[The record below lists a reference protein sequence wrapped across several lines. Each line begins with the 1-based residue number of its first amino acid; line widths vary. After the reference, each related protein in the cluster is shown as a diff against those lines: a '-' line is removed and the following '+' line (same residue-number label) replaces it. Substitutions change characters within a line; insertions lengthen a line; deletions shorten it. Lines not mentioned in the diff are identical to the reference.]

1 MSFNQIWI
9 TEFQVIRIK
18 LKNFTPSHFPAFTKM
33 VILGHFPEY
42 RDKEVEQSVTLLFWS
57 IYLWCSNI
65 LVNKMS
71 SMTHSI
77 NELIHLEVIFKYFA
91 INISIFFMFFL
102 KTYQMSGTIRPSP
115 SISTEVP
122 DRSHSRAY
130 YTFTF
135 FFTSGV
141 SLWL

>member
-1 MSFNQIWI
+1 
-9 TEFQVIRIK
+9 
-18 LKNFTPSHFPAFTKM
+18 
-33 VILGHFPEY
+33 
-42 RDKEVEQSVTLLFWS
+42 
-57 IYLWCSNI
+57 
-65 LVNKMS
+65 MS

-77 NELIHLEVIFKYFA
+77 NAMIHLEVIFKHFVN
-91 INISIFFMFFL
+91 NISTIFKFFI
-102 KTYQMSGTIRPSP
+102 KTYLMTGTIRPSP

-141 SLWL
+141 SLCSAM

>member
-1 MSFNQIWI
+1 MSFNQIWM
-9 TEFQVIRIK
+9 TGFQVIRIN
-18 LKNFTPSHFPAFTKM
+18 LKKFTPSHFPAFTKM
-33 VILGHFPEY
+33 VIFCHFPEY
-42 RDKEVEQSVTLLFWS
+42 RANTFILKS
-57 IYLWCSNI
+57 IWCCNI

-77 NELIHLEVIFKYFA
+77 NEMIQLEVILKHFA
-91 INISIFFMFFL
+91 INIPTIFKFFV
-102 KTYQMSGTIRPSP
+102 KTFLMKGKIRPFP

-141 SLWL
+141 SLCSAM